1 MHFNTSLPPVSLGTE
16 LFSNYRQEKGSFPR
30 EGDAKAGSRQEH
42 AERGAGSVGWAGAVP
57 GLRAA
62 LGAAAGPGLYRATAW
77 RAAGSNGGFAF
88 LKAGFSS
95 RRKGKEEG

>member
-16 LFSNYRQEKGSFPR
+16 LFSNYRQEKGSFPW
-30 EGDAKAGSRQEH
+30 EGEAKAGSGQEH
-42 AERGAGSVGWAGAVP
+42 AERGAGSSGQAGAVP

-62 LGAAAGPGLYRATAW
+62 LGSVAGPGLCRATAW
-77 RAAGSNGGFAF
+77 RAAGSSGGFAL
-88 LKAGFSS
+88 LKAGFIS